1 MTDLARGTAPDPHDL
16 LPATEELQVRSSD
29 LADGQRIDDR
39 FVHPGAG
46 GENVS
51 PHLEW
56 GPAPEGTKSFAVACY
71 DPDAPTG
78 SGFWHWIA
86 WDIPATVLELPRGS
100 SGKSM
105 PAGSVEGRT
114 DFGSF
119 GYGGPAP
126 PAGDRD
132 HRYVFTIY
140 AVDTESLGLAADTPA
155 AQVGFNLTFHTLARG
170 ALRPTYSVAL

>member
-1 MTDLARGTAPDPHDL
+1 MTNLERGVAADPHDL
-16 LPATEELQVRSSD
+16 LPPAKPLAVESED
-29 LADGQRIDDR
+29 LVDGARIEMQ

-46 GENVS
+46 GDNRS
-51 PHLEW
+51 PQLRW
-56 GPAPEGTKSFAVACY
+56 AGPEGTKSFAVACY

-78 SGFWHWIA
+78 SGFWHWIV
-86 WDIPATVLELPRGS
+86 WDIPAGTTQLA
-100 SGKSM
+100 SGASGASM

-132 HRYVFTIY
+132 HRYVFTVY
-140 AVDTESLGLAADTPA
+140 AVDVESLGLAADTPA

-170 ALRPTYSVAL
+170 AIRPIFSVPA